1 MSRRYFYSVIA
12 SVAVIFS
19 ASAFVSAQ
27 TGALRGHV
35 VVKQA
40 DGTKVPAADAV
51 IDVYRT
57 DISGKYN
64 TKADKKGVFVF
75 AGLPF
80 VGTYI
85 IAASK
90 EGAAPTW
97 IPNVKAGR
105 EVDYELEMTP
115 GDGRRL
121 TQEEVKAAAATA
133 TKGPAS
139 AASGTP
145 KETAEEKAKREELL
159 KQNEAVLASN
169 KKAEE
174 SNAIVQRTF
183 KAGNEAIKVKNYDEA
198 IKQFDEGL
206 TADPEHPGAPSL
218 LTNKA
223 TALNSRAVTTFNAAI
238 QSKDDAAKAA
248 GLEAAKKDWRQA
260 FEASSRA
267 VELLKATPATPGD
280 AEAASNAKTNMYFA
294 LLVRAEAARLFVT
307 KVENEKVDAG
317 IAAFQEYIAVETDP
331 AKKLKAEHDMAQM
344 LFDANAFDRAL
355 VEYQKIL
362 EASPDD
368 LDALLRSG
376 QALFNIGAI
385 NNDKAKYQQAADFL
399 ARFVEK
405 APDTNAFKQ
414 DAKDILETLKAQENV
429 KPAAAPAR
437 RRRP

>member
-1 MSRRYFYSVIA
+1 MFRRYFFSVIA
-12 SVAVIFS
+12 SLAVIFS
-19 ASAFVSAQ
+19 ASVFVSAQ
-27 TGALRGHV
+27 SGALRGHV
-35 VVKQA
+35 VMKQA

-145 KETAEEKAKREELL
+145 KETAAEKAKREELL
-159 KQNEAVLASN
+159 KQNEAILAGN

-206 TADPEHPGAPSL
+206 SADPEHPGAPSL

-223 TALNSRAVTTFNAAI
+223 TALNSRAVATFNAAI

-294 LLVRAEAARLFVT
+294 LLVRAEASRLFVT

-317 IAAFQEYIAVETDP
+317 MAAFQEYIAVETDP

-344 LFDANAFDRAL
+344 LFDANAFDKAL

-376 QALFNIGAI
+376 QALFNIGAL

-405 APDTNAFKQ
+405 APDSNAFKE
-414 DAKDILETLKAQENV
+414 DAKAILESLKAQENV
-429 KPAAAPAR
+429 KPAAPAR

>member
-1 MSRRYFYSVIA
+1 MFRRYFFSVIA
-12 SVAVIFS
+12 SLAVIFS
-19 ASAFVSAQ
+19 ASVFVSAQ

-35 VVKQA
+35 VMKQA

-64 TKADKKGVFVF
+64 TKADKKGTFVF

-80 VGTYI
+80 GGTYI

-121 TQEEVKAAAATA
+121 TQEEVKSAAVIAS
-133 TKGPAS
+133 KGPAS
-139 AASGTP
+139 AASGAP
-145 KETAEEKAKREELL
+145 KESAAEKAKREELL
-159 KQNEAVLASN
+159 KQNEAILASN

-174 SNAIVQRTF
+174 SNVIIQRTF

-206 TADPEHPGAPSL
+206 AADAEHPGAPSL

-223 TALNSRAVTTFNAAI
+223 TALNSRAVASFNAAI
-238 QSKDDAAKAA
+238 QSKDDAAKTA

-260 FEASSRA
+260 YEASSKS
-267 VELLKATPATPGD
+267 VEMLKANPATPGG
-280 AEAASNAKTNMYFA
+280 AEAASNAKTNLYFA
-294 LLVRAEAARLFVT
+294 LLVKAEAARLFVT
-307 KVENEKVDAG
+307 KVEPDKVDAG
-317 IAAFQEYIAVETDP
+317 VTAFQEYIAVETDP
-331 AKKLKAEHDMAQM
+331 VKKLKAEHDMAQM
-344 LFDANAFDRAL
+344 LFDANAFDKAL
-355 VEYQKIL
+355 VHYQKIL

-376 QALFNIGAI
+376 QALFNIGAL

-405 APDTNAFKQ
+405 APDTNAFKA
-414 DAKDILETLKAQENV
+414 DAKAILESLKEQENV
-429 KPAAAPAR
+429 KPAAPAR